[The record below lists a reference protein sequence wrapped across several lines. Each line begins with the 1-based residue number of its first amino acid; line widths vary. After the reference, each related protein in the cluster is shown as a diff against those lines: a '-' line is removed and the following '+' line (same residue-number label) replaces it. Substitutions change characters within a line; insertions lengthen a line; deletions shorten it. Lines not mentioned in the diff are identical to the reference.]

1 MKILNYTYMK
11 TKLFALIAVV
21 AMVMVSCEEP
31 PYIAAPGNNDL
42 VQGDTIPEIA
52 YPDPTPDA
60 EGVDVPDST
69 LNVYEARKLC
79 SKLASGATT
88 DKEYYV
94 KGWVCQFD
102 EKHASGIES
111 FGNGTFY
118 IAATND
124 GKTNDVPFEAYQ
136 VMGKDGKKLTI
147 DEVAL
152 GDFVVIKGILTNYNG
167 TYETTGKGAA
177 HIYSSSNP
185 YFGLEPVI
193 DTTNV
198 TPDPEGVDVPEGAIT
213 VYRARAI
220 SDSIGSGNTTQEK
233 YYIKGWVSR
242 IDSKHADGV
251 NQYGNG
257 TFYITPTNDGTTES
271 FTFEAFQVY
280 GKDGK
285 KLTSP
290 DQVEV
295 GDFVVLYGQITNFK
309 GTAETTGKGTAYI
322 YSSSNEK
329 FNEAFQPADPTKIT
343 PDPEGADVPE
353 GTLTVYEALHIG
365 DSIGSGKTTTD
376 EYYIKGWVSK
386 LHSTHASGVTS
397 YGNGTFFI
405 TPTNDGTTA
414 SITFEAYQVY
424 GKNKQKLTSADQ
436 VAVGDFVVLRGKITN
451 YNGTVETVGRGA
463 AYIYYSTNEK
473 W

>member
-1 MKILNYTYMK
+1 MK
-11 TKLFALIAVV
+11 TKLFALMALVSLMMI
-21 AMVMVSCEEP
+21 SCEEP

-42 VQGDTIPEIA
+42 VQGDTIPEFA
-52 YPDPTPDA
+52 DPTPSPDPDGIEIP
-60 EGVDVPDST
+60 EGAI
-69 LNVYEARKLC
+69 NVNEAVKIGQ
-79 SKLASGATT
+79 KLAYGQTT
-88 DKEYYV
+88 EETYYI
-94 KGWVCQFD
+94 KGWVRNFD
-102 EKHASGIES
+102 EAARSKSKPDWETSFAQYGNDYVHLSARQDGLGMKDFYCYRVLGRSGAKLPSHDVLQIGDFIVVKCKIQNYDGTIEN
-111 FGNGTFY
+111 NGQCS
-118 IAATND
+118 IEVSN
-124 GKTNDVPFEAYQ
+124 NEAYNNAFRP
-136 VMGKDGKKLTI
+136 I
-147 DEVAL
+147 D
-152 GDFVVIKGILTNYNG
+152 
-167 TYETTGKGAA
+167 
-177 HIYSSSNP
+177 S
-185 YFGLEPVI
+185 
-193 DTTNV
+193 TNV
-198 TPDPEGVDVPEGAIT
+198 TPDPAGVEVPESAIT
-213 VYRARAI
+213 VYKAREI
-220 SDSIGSGNTTQEK
+220 SESLGSGNTTQEK

-271 FTFEAFQVY
+271 VTFEAFQVY

-295 GDFVVLYGQITNFK
+295 GDFVVIYGQITNYN

-386 LHSTHASGVTS
+386 LHSNHASGVTS
-397 YGNGTFFI
+397 FGNGTFFI

-414 SITFEAYQVY
+414 SISFEAYQVY

-451 YNGTVETVGRGA
+451 YNGTVETVGKGA

>member
-1 MKILNYTYMK
+1 MK

-21 AMVMVSCEEP
+21 AMVMVSCDEP
-31 PYIAAPGNNDL
+31 PYIATPSNNDL
-42 VQGDTIPEIA
+42 VQGDTIPVIA
-52 YPDPTPDA
+52 EPTPEPTPDP
-60 EGVDVPDST
+60 EGAIVPEGC
-69 LNVYEARKLC
+69 LNVYQARALCDKLTIGGVTPE
-79 SKLASGATT
+79 K
-88 DKEYYV
+88 YYV
-94 KGWVCQFD
+94 KGWIHKLD
-102 EKHASGIES
+102 ETNESGIMN
-111 FGNGTFY
+111 FGNATFY
-118 IAATND
+118 ISGTND
-124 GKTNDVPFEAYQ
+124 GSSDQYDFEAFQ
-136 VMGKDGKKLTI
+136 VMGKDGAKIKSV
-147 DEVAL
+147 DEVKV
-152 GDFVVIKGILTNYNG
+152 GDFVVIYGQLTKYKEKVF
-167 TYETTGKGAA
+167 ETVGKGASY
-177 HIYSSSNP
+177 IYYSNNP
-185 YFGLEPVI
+185 NFGQEPVI
-193 DTTNV
+193 DPTNI
-198 TPDPEGVDVPEGAIT
+198 TPDPDGVDVPEGAIN
-213 VYRARAI
+213 VYEALHI
-220 SDSIGSGNTTQEK
+220 SDSIGSGKTTTEK

-242 IDSKHADGV
+242 LDSKHASGV
-251 NQYGNG
+251 ESYGNG
-257 TFYITPTNDGTTES
+257 TFYITPTNDGTTS
-271 FTFEAFQVY
+271 SINFEAYQVM

-285 KLTSP
+285 KLTSA

-295 GDFVVLYGQITNFK
+295 GDFVVIYGQITNYN